1 MDTIWDCPQTE
12 LYSFILERG
21 GGGEREGREGEEK
34 GRRRER
40 GKRSRKEKKR
50 PITVKYPSPVKSLRN
65 TNHTNSVSRN
75 GDFSKLPSDAQGPAS
90 CCEPGQSVLNV
101 SLVSWRQ

>member
-34 GRRRER
+34 GKRREG
-40 GKRSRKEKKR
+40 GKRRRKEKER
-50 PITVKYPSPVKSLRN
+50 PITVMYLSPVKSVRN
-65 TNHTNSVSRN
+65 THHTNSVSRN
-75 GDFSKLPSDAQGPAS
+75 GGFSKLPSDAQAPTS
-90 CCEPGQSVLNV
+90 CLANQS
-101 SLVSWRQ
+101 